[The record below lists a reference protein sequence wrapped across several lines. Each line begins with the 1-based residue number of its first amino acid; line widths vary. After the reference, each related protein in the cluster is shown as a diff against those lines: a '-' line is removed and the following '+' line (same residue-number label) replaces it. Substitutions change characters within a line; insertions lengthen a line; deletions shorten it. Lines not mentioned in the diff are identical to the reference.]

1 MGSRLLFFA
10 LLVIV
15 AVASVQIGA
24 GVRELRARAQ
34 YSADGKFVDVDG
46 VKIHY
51 EMFGDG
57 PDVVLVHGASG
68 NTRDFTFGLVDLL
81 KDDYRVTVF
90 DRPGMGH
97 SKQPD
102 EYGGVFSRAGEAP
115 ALMAKIL
122 KNGADQIGVKK
133 PIVVGH
139 SLGGALA
146 MAWALEFHDETSG
159 IVMLAGVSHP
169 WPGDL
174 HWQYPVNAHPAG
186 SALVVPLLSA
196 FAPKAYIDS
205 IVASIFEPQPA
216 PDGYIDHVGTNLSL
230 RRSALRAN
238 ARQVNG
244 LRPHIVEMSKD
255 YPQISLPI
263 EALHGDA
270 DTIVPMEIHSIP
282 LSERVKS
289 VNLTILKGVGHMPH
303 HTNPQDT
310 VDAINRVATR
320 AGLR

>member
-1 MGSRLLFFA
+1 MGSRLLFII
-10 LLVIV
+10 LLIIIG
-15 AVASVQIGA
+15 VASVQIGA

-34 YSADGKFVDVDG
+34 YPAEGKFVDVDG

-51 EMFGDG
+51 ERFGAG
-57 PDVVLVHGASG
+57 PDVILVHGASG
-68 NTRDFTFGLVDLL
+68 NTRDFTFGFVDLL

-102 EYGGVFSRAGEAP
+102 GYGGMFNRAGEP
-115 ALMAKIL
+115 PILMAQLL
-122 KNGADQIGVKK
+122 KGAADKIGVKN

-146 MAWALEFHDETSG
+146 MAWALEFPDDTAG

-174 HWQYPVNAHPAG
+174 NWQYPVNAHPAG
-186 SALVVPLLSA
+186 GAIVVPVLSA
-196 FAPKAYIDS
+196 FVPKAYVDGV
-205 IVASIFEPQPA
+205 VASIFEPQTAPA
-216 PDGYIDHVGTNLSL
+216 GYIDHVGTNLSL

-244 LRPHIVEMSKD
+244 LRPHIVDMSKT
-255 YPQISLPI
+255 YPQINLPI
-263 EALHGDA
+263 EAIHGDA

-282 LSERVKS
+282 LSERVANA
-289 VNLTILKGVGHMPH
+289 NLTILEGVGHMPH
-303 HTNPQDT
+303 HTNPQDA